1 MKTETQTQTKRV
13 RRLHLWEW
21 LALAAVL
28 GLAVALIAPQQL
40 PVLAYKVLML
50 SVAALAGYA
59 LDRSLFPYARPD
71 VVLDATDAP
80 WLPPEVLPELSVD
93 FGEGETRD
101 WNAENQYTRLEQ
113 RRLHLGLLQWCM
125 ARRAL
130 LILGAMLAVG
140 LGA

>member
-1 MKTETQTQTKRV
+1 MQTQTSKRV
-13 RRLHLWEW
+13 RKLHLWEW
-21 LALAAVL
+21 LALVAVL
-28 GLAVALIAPQQL
+28 SVAVALIAPQQL

-71 VVLDATDAP
+71 VVLDADDAP
-80 WLPPEVLPELSVD
+80 WLPQGVLPELSVD
-93 FGEGETRD
+93 FGEGEVRHFG
-101 WNAENQYTRLEQ
+101 AEQEYLRQDL
-113 RRLHLGLLQWCM
+113 RRTNLQMLQWCM

-130 LILGAMLAVG
+130 LIFGAMLAVG

>member
-1 MKTETQTQTKRV
+1 MQTQISKRV
-13 RRLHLWEW
+13 RKLHLWEW
-21 LALAAVL
+21 LTLVAVL
-28 GLAVALIAPQQL
+28 SVAIALVAPQQL

-71 VVLDATDAP
+71 VVLDANDAP
-80 WLPPEVLPELSVD
+80 WLPQGVLPELSVD
-93 FGEGETRD
+93 FGEGMLRD
-101 WNAENQYTRLEQ
+101 SGAEQEYLRQDQ
-113 RRLHLGLLQWCM
+113 RRTNLQLLQWCM

-130 LILGAMLAVG
+130 LIFGAMLAVG

>member
-1 MKTETQTQTKRV
+1 MNTEPKKRV
-13 RRLHLWEW
+13 RKLHLREW

-71 VVLDATDAP
+71 VVLDADDAP
-80 WLPPEVLPELSVD
+80 WLPQGVLPELSVD
-93 FGEGETRD
+93 FGEGEVRHFG
-101 WNAENQYTRLEQ
+101 AEHEYLRQDL
-113 RRLHLGLLQWCM
+113 RRTNLQMLQGCM

-130 LILGAMLAVG
+130 LIFGAMLAVG

>member
-1 MKTETQTQTKRV
+1 MQTQISKRV
-13 RRLHLWEW
+13 RKLHLWEW
-21 LALAAVL
+21 LTLVAVL
-28 GLAVALIAPQQL
+28 SVAIALGAPQQL

-71 VVLDATDAP
+71 VVLDANDAP
-80 WLPPEVLPELSVD
+80 WLPQGVLPELSVD
-93 FGEGETRD
+93 FGEGMLRD
-101 WNAENQYTRLEQ
+101 SGAEQEYLRQDQ
-113 RRLHLGLLQWCM
+113 RRTNLQLLQWCM

-130 LILGAMLAVG
+130 LIFGAMLAVG